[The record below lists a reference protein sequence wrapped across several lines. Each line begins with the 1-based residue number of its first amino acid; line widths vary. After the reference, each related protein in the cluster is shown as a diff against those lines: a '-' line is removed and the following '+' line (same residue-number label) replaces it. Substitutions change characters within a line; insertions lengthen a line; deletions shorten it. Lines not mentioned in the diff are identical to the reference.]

1 MKYFLTGGFFGLL
14 FLSSVADAATLY
26 IDPNTADLNR
36 GDAITISV
44 RLDTDE
50 AAGECVNAIDGVLTY
65 SESIVPVDVSIGESI
80 FPVWVE
86 SPTINN
92 ENRTITF
99 AGGIPNGYCGR
110 VQGDPNLTNTVVELV
125 FRSPGMQV
133 GGGTDRIAA
142 SVQFTDQTT
151 AYLNDGLGTKA
162 PLTTFG
168 TTFSL
173 SPDVGSEI
181 IDTWRDEVQ
190 ADTVVPEAF
199 SITVER
205 DEKTFGGKAYIV
217 FNTTDK
223 QTGISHYEVIE
234 ENSTESKLFSFG
246 AANTP
251 WEKTRSPYVLKDQT
265 LTSLI
270 RVRAVDKA
278 GNEYIATLLPD
289 ASMRSAS
296 PLGWLSLVAIVAA
309 GVVVLAAALMLVWR
323 RRQTRRPAIAVPP
336 TDTTSF

>member
-1 MKYFLTGGFFGLL
+1 MKRFLCGACLMFFLL
-14 FLSSVADAATLY
+14 TLTAEAATLY
-26 IDPNTADLNR
+26 IDPSTAQLNR
-36 GDAITISV
+36 GDAITVSV

-50 AAGECVNAIDGVLTY
+50 AAAECINAVDGVLTY
-65 SESIVPVDVSIGESI
+65 SESIIPVDVSIGESI

-86 SPTINN
+86 TPTINK

-133 GGGTDRIAA
+133 GGSVEATAA
-142 SVQFTDQTT
+142 SVAFTQETT

-162 PLTTFG
+162 ELETFG

-173 SPDVGSEI
+173 SSTVGSEI
-181 IDTWRDEVQ
+181 VDPWRDEVA
-190 ADTVVPEAF
+190 ADTVPPEAF
-199 SITVER
+199 SIALEQ
-205 DEKTFGGKAYIV
+205 DGKTFGGKAYIV

-234 ENSTESKLFSFG
+234 ENSTESKLFRFG
-246 AANTP
+246 AANNP
-251 WEKTRSPYVLKDQT
+251 WVETRSPYVLKDQS
-265 LTSLI
+265 LRSLI

-289 ASMRSAS
+289 ESMRTGSLLNSWYVIGAAVSALS
-296 PLGWLSLVAIVAA
+296 IIVLVLLILWLRN
-309 GVVVLAAALMLVWR
+309 R
-323 RRQTRRPAIAVPP
+323 RKHEDRIQHNVESTE
-336 TDTTSF
+336 